1 MSELGELIGKYGLP
15 TALAVF
21 FVVTNW
27 IREKKTAQVLDDQ
40 REFTQSRLT
49 ELTERCTT
57 AIERGNE
64 NTKVLIDLVKSRPCV
79 GELHG
84 GR

>member
-1 MSELGELIGKYGLP
+1 MDEFMELLGRYGLP

-21 FVVTNW
+21 FVWTNW
-27 IREKKTAQVLDDQ
+27 IREKKTAQVLDEQ
-40 REFTQSRLT
+40 RQFTQSRLT

-64 NTKVLIDLVKSRPCV
+64 NTKALIDLVKSRPCV
-79 GELHG
+79 EDA
-84 GR
+84 RR